1 MGSYSKSTFETQK
14 KSTATAS
21 QRRADPMLLPAGLRA
36 PRPRSRSVTSESEP
50 DYPRRNSLLNSRRRS
65 SASRAREPPFRSS
78 RDIYIPDYSR
88 KQERRPSQSLRRPS
102 SSRVSGR
109 REPEQVIAETPTI
122 EEGASHQLANRE
134 AETPV
139 LVQEES
145 NNGLLPGDLQDLS
158 DIEDII
164 SLGGSDVDTASLV
177 TPLDYTVEASH
188 RHDTSAGPGTAKDV
202 NSKPAISI
210 RGVASLAKVNAVT
223 GSSAQ
228 GIPRQGERDLLSRIS
243 QLPVAVGRMHQDRLM
258 HDKSTVV
265 QDMPAVQK
273 YSGTVS
279 SDLKAALMARLKEEK
294 ERHQA
299 AERQVPAV
307 YTADREETLRRDVL
321 AIMISKRRKAAQLS
335 EQMAD
340 LRAELQRRADQ
351 PYKAAPEV
359 YMPTIAD
366 RQAAL
371 RAKIDK
377 ERRLMELKA
386 RLSEEKGMLR
396 TS

>member
-1 MGSYSKSTFETQK
+1 
-14 KSTATAS
+14 
-21 QRRADPMLLPAGLRA
+21 
-36 PRPRSRSVTSESEP
+36 
-50 DYPRRNSLLNSRRRS
+50 
-65 SASRAREPPFRSS
+65 
-78 RDIYIPDYSR
+78 
-88 KQERRPSQSLRRPS
+88 
-102 SSRVSGR
+102 
-109 REPEQVIAETPTI
+109 
-122 EEGASHQLANRE
+122 
-134 AETPV
+134 
-139 LVQEES
+139 
-145 NNGLLPGDLQDLS
+145 
-158 DIEDII
+158 
-164 SLGGSDVDTASLV
+164 
-177 TPLDYTVEASH
+177 
-188 RHDTSAGPGTAKDV
+188 
-202 NSKPAISI
+202 
-210 RGVASLAKVNAVT
+210 
-223 GSSAQ
+223 
-228 GIPRQGERDLLSRIS
+228 
-243 QLPVAVGRMHQDRLM
+243 M